1 MSKKK
6 FFSVKTLISLIISLI
21 ILSCSVI
28 VIAGPNLE
36 KDIKRD
42 ISKYI
47 NYLNEGEI
55 SQYYNLYN
63 TRKLNELEK
72 SLFYEKIKNA
82 TKIMASENETYKK
95 FRLKVKVKDVNIL
108 EKINNNLY
116 LCNLSVDYQ
125 IREHINTTKTIKKS
139 EEYIVK
145 ILYVG
150 KDGYKILLPFNSMDK
165 DFSETE
171 TFKFI
176 EQVYKDKKAKEIE
189 KQRLQ
194 KEKEDKAT
202 TEKEESADKEIVYE
216 DENGLNSTKKEEKE
230 NDNTSEKS
238 SQEQD
243 KNSIDNNISGDSNN
257 NTNNS
262 QFEDLED
269 NSNENNEKQRNQEN
283 E

>member
-6 FFSVKTLISLIISLI
+6 FFSIKTLISLIISLI
-21 ILSCSVI
+21 IVSCSVI

-36 KDIKRD
+36 RDIKKD
-42 ISKYI
+42 LSKYI

-55 SQYYNLYN
+55 SQYYNMYN
-63 TRKLNELEK
+63 TRKLNDLEK
-72 SLFYEKIKNA
+72 SLFYEKIKNT
-82 TKIMASENETYKK
+82 TKVMASEKETYKK

-139 EEYIVK
+139 DEYIVK

-150 KDGYKILLPFNSMDK
+150 KDGYKILLPFNSIDK

-171 TFKFI
+171 TFKYI

-189 KQRLQ
+189 KKRLQ
-194 KEKEDKAT
+194 KEKNDKNNT
-202 TEKEESADKEIVYE
+202 DKKESDIEKIEYE
-216 DENGLNSTKKEEKE
+216 DENGLNSIKKEDEKE
-230 NDNTSEKS
+230 KEKEESSNESSQKTDNDNATEDNLNSDVDEKS
-238 SQEQD
+238 NDSQS
-243 KNSIDNNISGDSNN
+243 KDSENA
-257 NTNNS
+257 
-262 QFEDLED
+262 
-269 NSNENNEKQRNQEN
+269 SNENKRINE
-283 E
+283 

>member
-6 FFSVKTLISLIISLI
+6 FFSVKTLISLIISLLI
-21 ILSCSVI
+21 VSCSVI

-42 ISKYI
+42 LSKYI
-47 NYLNEGEI
+47 KYLNEGEI

-63 TRKLNELEK
+63 TRKLSELEK

-82 TKIMASENETYKK
+82 TKVVSAEKETYKK
-95 FRLKVKVKDVNIL
+95 FRLKVKVRDVNIL

-116 LCNLSVDYQ
+116 LCNLSIDYQ

-139 EEYIVK
+139 DEYIVK

-150 KDGYKILLPFNSMDK
+150 KDGYKILLPFNSIDK

-189 KQRLQ
+189 KKRLQ
-194 KEKEDKAT
+194 KEKEDENNP
-202 TEKEESADKEIVYE
+202 EKEEADTEKIEYE
-216 DENGLNSTKKEEKE
+216 DENGLNSINKEDNNEKE
-230 NDNTSEKS
+230 NGEDTSDS
-238 SQEQD
+238 SSD
-243 KNSIDNNISGDSNN
+243 KQGDNNSNN
-257 NTNNS
+257 NDVDNDSDSNSNDSQIKDSENNS
-262 QFEDLED
+262 I
-269 NSNENNEKQRNQEN
+269 EN